1 MTKREKKNSKYL
13 RETMKDKNH
22 DIGIWEVSSQL
33 GRKMKSNGIIL
44 CLTTAL
50 T

>member
-1 MTKREKKNSKYL
+1 MQ
-13 RETMKDKNH
+13 DKNH
-22 DIGIWEVSSQL
+22 DIGILEVSSQF
-33 GRKMKSNGIIL
+33 GRKIESNGIIL